1 MKDYEKLM
9 LKYNRRAWITMG
21 AVVAAFIIEMILDK
35 RTDTGGMVIR
45 TIMHMVGYCGFGL
58 AIHWFRVSMT
68 IKSTREYEIEKSDER
83 INLLEGKAAI
93 AAWYTIVFLLMAF
106 AAFLEETGNNREHWI
121 IIGILLVSLLV
132 YYLVY
137 KQWEKKM

>member
-45 TIMHMVGYCGFGL
+45 TIMHMVRYCGFGL
-58 AIHWFRVSMT
+58 AIHWFQVSMT
-68 IKSTREYEIEKSDER
+68 VKSTREYEIEKGDER
-83 INLLEGKAAI
+83 IKLLEGKAAT
-93 AAWYTIVFLLMAF
+93 AALYTIVFLLMAF

>member
-9 LKYNRRAWITMG
+9 LKYNKRAWIAMG
-21 AVVAAFIIEMILDK
+21 TVVAAFIIEMILDK

-58 AIHWFRVSMT
+58 AIHWFQVSMT
-68 IKSTREYEIEKSDER
+68 VKSTREYEIEKGDER
-83 INLLEGKAAI
+83 IKLLEGKAAT
-93 AAWYTIVFLLMAF
+93 AALYTILLLLMAF
-106 AAFLEETGNNREHWI
+106 SAFLEETGNNREHWI